1 MTMQVAQTN
10 MNPVVSYKISDAPE
24 SLQKWC
30 ERWYK
35 KAKAAGISNTKLFAK
50 TIQRPNN
57 LPVNYHLSLIV
68 LGNPPKTKS
77 FGRLRIDEITEDV
90 LRAATKQIMIDAG
103 VTEFDY

>member
-1 MTMQVAQTN
+1 MTMQAVD
-10 MNPVVSYKISDAPE
+10 MSSNPVVSYKISDAPE
-24 SLQKWC
+24 VLQKWC

-35 KAKAAGISNTKLFAK
+35 QAKAAGINNTKLFAK

-77 FGRLRIDEITEDV
+77 FGKLRIDEITEDV
-90 LRAATKQIMIDAG
+90 LREATRQIMVDAG
-103 VTEFDY
+103 VTAFDY